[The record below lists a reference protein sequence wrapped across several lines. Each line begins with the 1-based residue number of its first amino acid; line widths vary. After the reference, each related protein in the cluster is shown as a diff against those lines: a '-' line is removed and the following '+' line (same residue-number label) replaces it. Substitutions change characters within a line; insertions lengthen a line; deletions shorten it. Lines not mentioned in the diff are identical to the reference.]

1 MNAKELLNKIKDEYR
16 DEFGVIAISKDEETY
31 WYHVHEDEDL
41 PDDSYDLALHW
52 REKWKIKY

>member
-31 WYHVHEDEDL
+31 WYHVHEDEDF
-41 PDDSYDLALHW
+41 PEEEYDIALHW
-52 REKWKIKY
+52 RQK